1 VGGSDDAR
9 AAADD
14 ARAAADDAR
23 AAADEVGLQS
33 SRLLSQ
39 MEPDRKRQKP
49 SERVIEINRRWV
61 EKWREEH
68 EATANLWLVVTYPVE
83 GGEQF
88 RIPTRREF
96 ISYYSGL
103 VRGAPDPT
111 DDEADDEFPLIGD
124 FLPWIVVEFA
134 RSCLPSPTGLQ
145 SYAQHGFCI
154 YCRFVLLSHYMD
166 APILMNHWLKELQ
179 QLKRDLGSASD
190 FQLVFALRD
199 KGLIYDMSEG
209 SLENFTFAYQEFDE
223 TEKIIYHKHAQQ
235 IFSENYELR
244 KKNLEKVGKESDAW
258 QEEGDECP
266 RDDCEKLYE
275 HMSKGYET
283 MENLEATG
291 VGLLELV
298 EALLA
303 MPRPAAP
310 PPHA

>member
-1 VGGSDDAR
+1 MSQ
-9 AAADD
+9 
-14 ARAAADDAR
+14 
-23 AAADEVGLQS
+23 L

-49 SERVIEINRRWV
+49 SERVIESNRRWV

-124 FLPWIVVEFA
+124 FLPWIVVQFA

-145 SYAQHGFCI
+145 SYTRHDS
-154 YCRFVLLSHYMD
+154 YLRLVLLSHYLD

-179 QLKRDLGSASD
+179 QLKGALGGDD
-190 FQLVFALRD
+190 FRLMFALR
-199 KGLIYDMSEG
+199 
-209 SLENFTFAYQEFDE
+209 
-223 TEKIIYHKHAQQ
+223 
-235 IFSENYELR
+235 R
-244 KKNLEKVGKESDAW
+244 
-258 QEEGDECP
+258 
-266 RDDCEKLYE
+266 R
-275 HMSKGYET
+275 
-283 MENLEATG
+283 
-291 VGLLELV
+291 
-298 EALLA
+298 
-303 MPRPAAP
+303 PRPSGSRG
-310 PPHA
+310 

>member
-1 VGGSDDAR
+1 
-9 AAADD
+9 
-14 ARAAADDAR
+14 
-23 AAADEVGLQS
+23 
-33 SRLLSQ
+33 

-49 SERVIEINRRWV
+49 SEKGIESNRRWV

-103 VRGAPDPT
+103 VRGAPEPT

-145 SYAQHGFCI
+145 SYTRHDP
-154 YCRFVLLSHYMD
+154 YCRLVLLSHYMD

-179 QLKRDLGSASD
+179 QMKCDLVSAID

-199 KGLIYDMSEG
+199 KGLIYDMSERSSKRFSG
-209 SLENFTFAYQEFDE
+209 VYKFKFNE
-223 TEKIIYHKHAQQ
+223 TEKIIYHKHAHQ
-235 IFSENYELR
+235 IFSENYEVCQ
-244 KKNLEKVGKESDAW
+244 KNLEKHGKKRSEWD
-258 QEEGDECP
+258 EERPQLEIDGDYDDYP
-266 RDDCEKLYE
+266 GDDCKKLYE
-275 HMSKGYET
+275 HISKGYEM
-283 MENLEATG
+283 MENFETNG
-291 VGLLELV
+291 FEMLELI

-310 PPHA
+310 PPPA